1 MTILFYA
8 FIAIFAAAML
18 AGSFIACGRDGEKE
32 NIVKYNN
39 VGEDENK

>member
-1 MTILFYA
+1 MTILYYV

-32 NIVKYNN
+32 GLVKYNN
-39 VGEDENK
+39 TEDIEK

>member
-1 MTILFYA
+1 MNILCYV
-8 FIAIFAAAML
+8 FIAIFAAAMF

-39 VGEDENK
+39 MEDWKK